1 MGLIATKP
9 ATHRR
14 VLTWEKSDLI
24 FKNVLKMVQLFWKRY
39 GMFYKTKNA
48 PILRSAIVL
57 LGFYPKE
64 IKTYALE
71 KACIKI
77 NSKC

>member
-1 MGLIATKP
+1 
-9 ATHRR
+9 
-14 VLTWEKSDLI
+14 
-24 FKNVLKMVQLFWKRY
+24 MVQLFWKRY

-71 KACIKI
+71 KACTKI